1 MPQRLQ
7 ERFATRRAAD
17 GTAPGPARFLLQSVT
32 VRRSRAGG
40 AARHRRPQQGRID
53 TGTWPEEGAPV
64 AESDDAPAED
74 ALMPAG
80 LDATPDP
87 AATLA
92 RAAHVDTGLT
102 SAQVRQRV
110 ERALTNHVSDR
121 SSRSLWSI
129 VRENVFTLFNGIVVG
144 AFLLLLLLGQWRDAL
159 FGFTAIANA
168 FIGVGQEFRAKRTL
182 DRLAVLDAPHARVL
196 RDGAEGYVAMR
207 AVVLGDILVLRA
219 GDQIAA
225 DAEVVWSKG
234 LEVDESMLTGESE
247 SVRKNIGDHVLSGS
261 TVTAGEA
268 RVHVIRVGDDS
279 FAGRITLQ
287 ARRFSLVHSELRAAI
302 NRVLRW
308 ISIAIGPTMIII
320 LNGQMQHMG
329 GWRHAL
335 ATGEWRF
342 AAVGTVAAVIAMIPL
357 GLVLLTSITFAVGAA
372 KLAGQKVLVQELPAV
387 EGLARVDVI
396 CLDKTG
402 TLTEGDIEF
411 EAVHE
416 VDVDAHPG
424 WADVLGWFGTR
435 PDANATARCLASDF
449 PSPGSDGMPAVE
461 AVQSVAFSP
470 ARKWSAVTFETIAP
484 GTWVLGAPELVLAG
498 DEPAAARA
506 SALAATGRRTLVLAR
521 STERT
526 GGDEDHVALPGDLR
540 PVVLVTLSERLRPD
554 AARTLD
560 YFREQGVTVRV
571 ISGDSPDTVAAVA
584 REVGIDADTGFDGRD
599 LPSDPAELER
609 IVEEHTVF
617 GRVTPDQKRDLV
629 LALQRSGH
637 VVAMTGDGVNDALA
651 VKAADMGIAMGSAT
665 PATKAVSRI
674 VLLDG
679 QFARLP
685 GVVAEGRR
693 VMANME
699 RVSMLFLTK
708 TAYAF
713 ATALVF
719 GVLFWGFPFLPRQL
733 SATDGLTIGI
743 PAFFLALMPN
753 ALRYQAGFLGRA
765 LRFVIPAGLIVTAM
779 LVVIN
784 AYARSRG
791 VQSEDIRSASTLV
804 LALIGLWILLEL
816 ARPLNWVRIVIVAG
830 MVAGLVL
837 LYAVPFVAHFFRL
850 RFPDDRMLTVSLV
863 TAAAGCIAIEVVRI
877 VWVRAL
883 RRATE

>member
-1 MPQRLQ
+1 MA
-7 ERFATRRAAD
+7 EADHASAGDAA
-17 GTAPGPARFLLQSVT
+17 APAFGAHSD
-32 VRRSRAGG
+32 A
-40 AARHRRPQQGRID
+40 AARSL
-53 TGTWPEEGAPV
+53 GAQP
-64 AESDDAPAED
+64 DAV
-74 ALMPAG
+74 G
-80 LDATPDP
+80 
-87 AATLA
+87 A
-92 RAAHVDTGLT
+92 RARAWHVDTGL
-102 SAQVRQRV
+102 SAAQVAHRF
-110 ERALTNHVSDR
+110 ERGLTNHVSDR

-144 AFLLLLLLGQWRDAL
+144 AFLLLLLLGQWQDAL

-196 RDGAEGYVAMR
+196 RDAAEHEVPMR
-207 AVVLGDILVLRA
+207 TVVLGDILILRP

-225 DAEVVWSKG
+225 DAEVVQSNG

-247 SVRKNIGDHVLSGS
+247 SVDKNPGDHVLSGS
-261 TVTAGEA
+261 TVTAGAA

-279 FAGRITLQ
+279 FAGRITVQ

-308 ISIAIGPTMIII
+308 ISIAIGPVMIII

-329 GWRHAL
+329 GWRRAI
-335 ATGEWRF
+335 ATGEWRL

-357 GLVLLTSITFAVGAA
+357 GLVLLTSITFAVGSA

-387 EGLARVDVI
+387 EGLARVDVV

-411 EAVHE
+411 EAVH
-416 VDVDAHPG
+416 DVDGGSRPG
-424 WADVLGWFGTR
+424 WASVLGWFAAQ
-435 PDANATARCLASDF
+435 PDANATARCLAAGF
-449 PSPGSDGMPAVE
+449 LPPGRAGMPAL
-461 AVQSVAFSP
+461 SVVDTVSFSS
-470 ARKWSAVTFETIAP
+470 ARKWSAATFDAVAA
-484 GTWVLGAPELVLAG
+484 GTWVLGAPELVLDGA
-498 DEPAAARA
+498 DPATLQASVLAAR
-506 SALAATGRRTLVLAR
+506 GRRTLVLAHCDE
-521 STERT
+521 SIEAAED
-526 GGDEDHVALPGDLR
+526 GDVVLPAAMHA
-540 PVVLVTLSERLRPD
+540 VVLVTLSERVRPD
-554 AARTLD
+554 AAGTLD
-560 YFREQGVTVRV
+560 YFKRQGVAVRI
-571 ISGDSPDTVAAVA
+571 ISGDSPHTVAAVA
-584 REVGIDADTGFDGRD
+584 REVGIDAGAGFDGRD
-599 LPSDPAELER
+599 LPTDPDELAR
-609 IVEEHTVF
+609 VAEEHTVF

-629 LALQRSGH
+629 HALQRSGH

-679 QFARLP
+679 QFSRLP
-685 GVVAEGRR
+685 SIVAEGRR

-719 GVLFWGFPFLPRQL
+719 GGLFWGFPFLPRQL

-753 ALRYQAGFLGRA
+753 ALRYKAGFLSRA
-765 LRFVIPAGLIVTAM
+765 LRFVIPAGLVVVAM
-779 LVVIN
+779 LIVIN
-784 AYARSRG
+784 AYARSQG
-791 VQSEDIRSASTLV
+791 IHNEEIRSASTLA

-816 ARPLNWVRIVIVAG
+816 ARPLNWVRVSIVVG
-830 MVAGLVL
+830 MVGGLVL
-837 LYAVPFVAHFFRL
+837 LYAIPFVAHFFRL
-850 RFPDDRMLTVSLV
+850 RLPDERMLVVSLV
-863 TAAAGCIAIEVVRI
+863 AAAVGCVAIEIVRLI
-877 VWVRAL
+877 WVRAL
-883 RRATE
+883 RN